1 MIVLNE
7 AIKAI
12 LKSQQKA
19 TFVTWF
25 QKEYPTKNINAFI
38 EDKFEHQV
46 GVIRLF
52 FNINYNIDWWS
63 GLNSYAILYFNGYL
77 NTTQYEEMIKR
88 TNSPFIYEVDVPFTE
103 KDKDTRNVDTNA
115 IIKIIEHLTF

>member
-12 LKSQQKA
+12 LKSQQKD
-19 TFVTWF
+19 TFVRWF
-25 QKEYPTKNINAFI
+25 QKEYPTKNINVFI
-38 EDKFEHQV
+38 EDKIEHQV

-52 FNINYNIDWWS
+52 FNTNYNLDWWS
-63 GLNSYAILYFNGYL
+63 GLNSYAIHYFNGYL
-77 NTTQYEEMIKR
+77 NLIEYNEIIKK
-88 TNSPFIYEVDVPFTE
+88 TNFPFIYEVDIAFTE
-103 KDKDTRNVDTNA
+103 KDKDTRNVDINA